1 MARALASLTLGA
13 SLAALPA
20 LAQQPTL
27 EDLMRRIE
35 TLQRRV
41 DELEGARRQPAAA
54 PAPRPRTPAVVA
66 PVAAPAPPPPPAPA
80 PTLARTPARTPTPL
94 VAPYPALQPYN
105 PDDPARDQP
114 RSAPAP
120 RPPAEIRAEVDEA
133 LRGSLDGLAMRVPN
147 TDTSVRLYG
156 FVRFTGYRDFN
167 GRNQTDAAAVQSIP
181 LNGSAA
187 DRQGGDGDYTARGSR
202 IGVDTRTPTHL
213 GQLDTTIEADF
224 RGEISPGGDLAFRLR
239 LAFAELTQGDWR
251 FLLGQA
257 NSLWND
263 GLFEAYHDATN
274 LNQSFVRQTQLRV
287 SRRFGENLTAQMSLE
302 APSADLTTSRGA
314 ITPNSRLDGGASPA
328 FEEFPDVAGRLTWR
342 DADNEFV
349 LRGLLRQI
357 SLRPEGT
364 TFAPAPEK
372 DVLGYGVAAHARIGL
387 GQFLPALGRDEF
399 TVMGFYGEGLG
410 RYMAGNSFG
419 LGAVSNIGMTG
430 GSDYSLDTVPSYGG
444 LAAYRHFWS
453 PTLRSNLAYSYARQ
467 DFPSYVSG
475 FTPGSAA
482 ALSMN
487 REMQQVIANI
497 IWSPFAER
505 TTTRQPFG
513 WFDMGLEYVWS
524 RRELEGGAAAAGP
537 GVQGNGEAN
546 RIVAFGVARF

>member
-1 MARALASLTLGA
+1 MASCASPATATSTAA
-13 SLAALPA
+13 S
-20 LAQQPTL
+20 
-27 EDLMRRIE
+27 
-35 TLQRRV
+35 
-41 DELEGARRQPAAA
+41 
-54 PAPRPRTPAVVA
+54 
-66 PVAAPAPPPPPAPA
+66 
-80 PTLARTPARTPTPL
+80 
-94 VAPYPALQPYN
+94 
-105 PDDPARDQP
+105 
-114 RSAPAP
+114 
-120 RPPAEIRAEVDEA
+120 
-133 LRGSLDGLAMRVPN
+133 
-147 TDTSVRLYG
+147 
-156 FVRFTGYRDFN
+156 
-167 GRNQTDAAAVQSIP
+167 
-181 LNGSAA
+181 
-187 DRQGGDGDYTARGSR
+187 RQGGDGDYTARGSR

-251 FLLGQA
+251 FLMGQA

-287 SRRFGENLTAQMSLE
+287 SRRLGDNLTAQVSLE
-302 APSADLTTSRGA
+302 ASAADLTTSRGA
-314 ITPNSRLDGGASPA
+314 ITPSTRLDGAASPA

-342 DADNEFV
+342 DANNEYV

-357 SLRPEGT
+357 ALRPEGT
-364 TFAPAPEK
+364 TFGTGPEK
-372 DVLGYGVAAHARIGL
+372 DAIGYGVAAHARIGL
-387 GQFLPALGRDEF
+387 GQFVPALGRDEF
-399 TVMGFYGEGLG
+399 TLMGFYGEGLG

-419 LGAVSNIGMTG
+419 LGAVSNIGLTG
-430 GSDYSLDTVPSYGG
+430 TNNYSLDTVPSYGG

-467 DFPSYVSG
+467 DFPNYVSS

-482 ALSMN
+482 ALSLN
-487 REMQQVIANI
+487 REMQQVIANL

-537 GVQGNGEAN
+537 GVQGSGEAN
-546 RIVAFGVARF
+546 RIVAFGVMRF